1 MSVKNKI
8 EDTVIIISLWLM
20 TLALLYIV
28 ILKIKFLL
36 HH

>member
-1 MSVKNKI
+1 MRVKNKI
-8 EDTVIIISLWLM
+8 EEVIIIISLWLM
-20 TLALLYIV
+20 ALALLYIV

>member
-1 MSVKNKI
+1 MRVKNKI
-8 EDTVIIISLWLM
+8 EQAIIIISLWLM
-20 TLALLYIV
+20 ALALVYIV